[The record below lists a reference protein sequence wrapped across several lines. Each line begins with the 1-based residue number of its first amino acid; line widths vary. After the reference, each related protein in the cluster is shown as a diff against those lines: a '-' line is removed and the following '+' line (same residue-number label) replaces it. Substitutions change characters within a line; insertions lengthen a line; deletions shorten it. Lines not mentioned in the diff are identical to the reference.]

1 MSRTMAKKQP
11 VLNPTSVSGAAP
23 ARAPQPAISRTRAG
37 KHSKAAPVPEKAA
50 MLSEVSGTD
59 FAIEVPTEVLAVE
72 QVVARV
78 SPTIT
83 TNNPVETIARLAYG
97 YWEARGCAGGD
108 PLEDWVRAEEE
119 YRRLNAA

>member
-1 MSRTMAKKQP
+1 
-11 VLNPTSVSGAAP
+11 
-23 ARAPQPAISRTRAG
+23 
-37 KHSKAAPVPEKAA
+37 